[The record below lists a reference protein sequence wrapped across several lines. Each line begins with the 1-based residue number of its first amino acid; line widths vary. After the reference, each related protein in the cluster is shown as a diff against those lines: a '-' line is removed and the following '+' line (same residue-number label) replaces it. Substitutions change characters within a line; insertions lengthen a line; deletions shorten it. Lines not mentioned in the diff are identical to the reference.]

1 MAADPQDEAVEAA
14 IRGAFAAAAR
24 MLAAG
29 GARDEAL
36 ATFEPSRR
44 VVVVV
49 ERRARLRPLGRVWR
63 LGVFLLQPDGTVH
76 ATGRVTRSAPPG
88 HGAYVAS
95 SIEAR
100 REVRAAAYRG
110 PFDPGDVVNLDAP
123 VIDLDPAAL
132 RVAEGPLF
140 LAGDRPL
147 VRWSV
152 SAGDDV
158 ARDLAPYLAE
168 RVDLLLHPPQGA
180 T

>member
-1 MAADPQDEAVEAA
+1 MAADPDDESVE
-14 IRGAFAAAAR
+14 RGVREAFVAAAR
-24 MLAAG
+24 QLATG
-29 GARDEAL
+29 EARDEAL
-36 ATFEPSRR
+36 AVFEPARR
-44 VVVVV
+44 VLLI

-63 LGVFLLQPDGTVH
+63 LGVLLLQADGTVH

-88 HGAYVAS
+88 HGAYIAS

-110 PFDPGDVVNLDAP
+110 PFEPGEVINLDASS
-123 VIDLDPAAL
+123 IDLDPAAL

-140 LAGDRPL
+140 LVGDRPL

-152 SAGDDV
+152 SAGDDA
-158 ARDLAPYLAE
+158 ARDLAPYLTE